1 MNPAASIYRNS
12 FWLAFA
18 RFSAQAL
25 NVLFVALAARRL
37 GAADFGH
44 FSFLTALVLLGNT
57 FTTFGTDTLLIR
69 ELARAGSLTD
79 LLRRAFSLQIT
90 LSALWVGI
98 TLLLE
103 PHSLLLLYSLSLFP
117 LALSSIASAV
127 FRGFERMDLYSQ
139 MTLLA
144 SLTQLLAVFLA
155 WDLLSLCIFLT
166 LGHLA
171 AALISLALCSASFP
185 TFSLFPLLD
194 FRPIFSL
201 VLPFAL
207 LTTISLLSQRLGLFS
222 VTSLLGE
229 RQAGYYSAA
238 ARLVEGLKLGHYAVL
253 GALLPALSR
262 AAQNTNPKL
271 RLAFIALMGLSALL
285 SAAVTFAAPPL
296 VTLLYGST
304 YNPSIPLLTI
314 LAWTLVPYTV
324 SAFISVDLVSRGHER
339 TLVKT
344 AIVSLGIFLA
354 LYFGLISIL
363 GSKGAAYAALIG
375 ETLQAALLILARHKT
390 KKPPASLQP
399 LSFDF

>member
-1 MNPAASIYRNS
+1 MNPAVSIRRNS

-25 NVLFVALAARRL
+25 NVLFAALAARRL
-37 GAADFGH
+37 GAAGFGH

-69 ELARAGSLTD
+69 ELARTGKTTD
-79 LLRRAFSLQIT
+79 LLPRAFSLQIT
-90 LSALWVGI
+90 LSVLWIGV
-98 TLLLE
+98 TLLIE
-103 PHSLLLLYSLSLFP
+103 PRSLLLLYSLSLFP
-117 LALSSIASAV
+117 LALSSVASAV
-127 FRGFERMDLYSQ
+127 FRGFERMDLYWQ
-139 MTLLA
+139 TTLLA
-144 SLTQLLAVFLA
+144 SLTQLIAVFLA
-155 WDLLSLCIFLT
+155 WDLSSLCVFLMI
-166 LGHLA
+166 GHLA

-201 VLPFAL
+201 ALPFAL

-222 VTSLLGE
+222 VSSLLGE
-229 RQAGYYSAA
+229 REAGYYSAA
-238 ARLVEGLKLGHYAVL
+238 ARVVEGLKLGHYAVL

-271 RLAFIALMGLSALL
+271 RVAFTAMLGLSALL
-285 SAAVTFAAPPL
+285 SAAVTLAAQPL
-296 VTLLYGST
+296 VTLLYGSGYT
-304 YNPSIPLLTI
+304 PSIALLTI

-324 SAFISVDLVSRGHER
+324 SAFISVDLVSGGHEQ

-354 LYFGLISIL
+354 LYFGLISVF
-363 GSKGAAYAALIG
+363 GSNGAACAALVG
-375 ETLQAALLILARHKT
+375 EILQAVVLVIARRRSRF
-390 KKPPASLQP
+390 A
-399 LSFDF
+399 